1 MPESR
6 VLICPDQ
13 TRTFPGHTL
22 SGHFFLTCISRNQM
36 KSLLIIL
43 TLVIFLPSGQEEVRN
58 TRARSQ
64 MVKSQIVARGI
75 SDPATLRAMERVPRH
90 LFVPVAL
97 AGSAYSDQPLP
108 IGYNQTISQPFIVAY
123 MTELSKPAKGKKALE
138 IGTGSGYQAAVLAE
152 IVDTVYTV
160 EIVPEL
166 AREAASRLKILGYGN
181 IVARYG
187 DGYKGWPEHSPF
199 DIILV
204 TAAAD
209 HIPGPL
215 KEQLAEGGRLVM
227 PVGNPATVQELI
239 VLTKRKGRITEQ
251 RLEPVRFV
259 PLKRLK

>member
-1 MPESR
+1 
-6 VLICPDQ
+6 
-13 TRTFPGHTL
+13 
-22 SGHFFLTCISRNQM
+22 M

-43 TLVIFLPSGQEEVRN
+43 IMAVSLPSEQEEERFI
-58 TRARSQ
+58 RARGR
-64 MVKSQIVARGI
+64 MVQEQIAARGI
-75 SDPATLRAMERVPRH
+75 SDPSTLRAMRKVPRH
-90 LFVPVAL
+90 LFVPPAL
-97 AGSAYSDQPLP
+97 INSAYDDKPLP
-108 IGYNQTISQPFIVAY
+108 IGYSQTISQPFIVAY

-152 IVDTVYTV
+152 IVDTVFTI

-166 AREAASRLKILGYGN
+166 AREAEARLKKLGYRN
-181 IVARYG
+181 IVTRYG
-187 DGYKGWPEHSPF
+187 DGYKGWPGHSPF

-209 HIPGPL
+209 HIPEPL

-227 PVGNPATVQELI
+227 PVGNPATVQQLI
-239 VLTKRKGRITEQ
+239 VLTKRKGKITEQ